1 MPDALMPIAVLVM
14 AYGGPD
20 SLEEVEPYLLDVRQ
34 ARPLGAETL
43 QEVESRY
50 AQIGGRSPLRE
61 RTEEQVRA
69 LERALEKSHPGQ
81 FKLFMGMR
89 HWHPYIAEAVDKIRA
104 QGIKRAVGLVMA
116 PHYSRMSVGA
126 YFDRTD
132 EAVADGGKLEIARI
146 TSWKA
151 DKGYLE
157 TLEARLNEALQRFP
171 PQKRGDVKLIFT
183 AHSLPERILE
193 WDDPYPE
200 ELQRTF
206 GILKARFPENES
218 HFAYQSAAM
227 TPEAWLGPDAGELM
241 LALIDQGARDF
252 LIAPIGFV
260 SEHVEILY
268 DIDIDFRQQVEAA
281 GGRLERIEMPGADLG
296 MMESLAEVVAGK
308 AAERG
313 WI

>member
-1 MPDALMPIAVLVM
+1 MPIAVLVM

-34 ARPLGAETL
+34 ARPLGAEML

-89 HWHPYIAEAVDKIRA
+89 HWHPYIAEAVDKIRER
-104 QGIKRAVGLVMA
+104 GIERAIGLVMA

-126 YFDRTD
+126 YFDRMD
-132 EAVADGGKLEIARI
+132 EAVADGGELEIARI
-146 TSWKA
+146 ASWKT
-151 DKGYLE
+151 DRGYLE
-157 TLEARLNEALQRFP
+157 TLEARLNEALHRFP

-183 AHSLPERILE
+183 AHSLPERILD

-200 ELQRTF
+200 ELQTTF
-206 GILKARFPENES
+206 EILKRRFPENES

-241 LALIDQGARDF
+241 LELIDQGSQDF

-268 DIDIDFRQQVEAA
+268 DIDIDFREQVEAA
-281 GGRLERIEMPGADLG
+281 GGRLERIEMPGADPE
-296 MMESLAEVVAGK
+296 MMESLAKVVAGK